1 MTPQDVVERLEVVQ
15 AVPTRPHWSGSPTA
29 VCAAGLYPKLAQGRW
44 AGVQVLQR
52 PLACGRH
59 LWLGK
64 YQRDG
69 VARLADH
76 PTRRLLSQVTQAWL
90 GVLFSASHGPAGSR
104 RALCPYPR

>member
-29 VCAAGLYPKLAQGRW
+29 VCAAGLYPKLAHGRW

-69 VARLADH
+69 LARLAYH
-76 PTRRLLSQVTQAWL
+76 PPRPPPHPATPGLP
-90 GVLFSASHGPAGSR
+90 GVLFSALPG
-104 RALCPYPR
+104 